1 MLSLESEKILEA
13 GKGGHNW
20 LKYFLKEYA
29 PPQNIYSSALIPTRS
44 HVILLENIDITVVS
58 KLKKT
63 RQNGD
68 GKPFDK
74 ITNSVGKGTA
84 RIQYQEPKPR
94 ISILEPKL
102 I

>member
-1 MLSLESEKILEA
+1 MIEILFE
-13 GKGGHNW
+13 GVC
-20 LKYFLKEYA
+20 

-44 HVILLENIDITVVS
+44 HVILLENIDITVLS
-58 KLKKT
+58 KLKMT

-68 GKPFDK
+68 EKPFDK

-84 RIQYQEPKPR
+84 RIRYQELKPR